1 MISKFLH
8 NLLIGAYEMVL
19 NKKTGIPLYYQ
30 LKEIILGE
38 IKKGTWRVGEQIPT
52 EIDFVDQYKI
62 SRATVRQ
69 AVLELVRDGILVRDK
84 GKGTFV
90 SAPKF
95 RTDFT
100 VNFCYPEQFGDKH
113 KVLSAKTISPSESIA
128 ERLSLTS
135 TELIY
140 KIVRLRYFND
150 EPVAIETLFIPE
162 KKFPGLLDKDLK
174 IRIFDILAENYNV
187 NILKFETTIEPV
199 TLTYKESKILEV
211 SKEKPAL
218 LVEKNCLDITGRPY
232 LIAKGLFRGDRCKLF
247 FETK

>member
-1 MISKFLH
+1 ML
-8 NLLIGAYEMVL
+8 L
-19 NKKTGIPLYYQ
+19 NKETGIPLYYQ
-30 LKEIILGE
+30 LKEIILAE
-38 IKKGTWRVGEQIPT
+38 IKKGTWKVGEQIPT
-52 EIDFVDQYKI
+52 EIDLVTKYEI

-69 AVLELVRDGILVRDK
+69 AVLELVREGVLLREK

-113 KVLSAKTISPSESIA
+113 KVLSAKIIPPSDSIA
-128 ERLSLTS
+128 ERLSLDS
-135 TELIY
+135 ADLIY
-140 KIVRLRYFND
+140 KIVRLRYFNN

-162 KKFPGLLDKDLK
+162 KKFPGLLNMDLK
-174 IRIFDILAENYNV
+174 IKIFDILAENYHV

-199 TLTYKESKILEV
+199 TLTCKEAKILGV
-211 SKEKPAL
+211 KEENPAL
-218 LVEKNCLDITGRPY
+218 LVEKNCLDITGKPY

>member
-1 MISKFLH
+1 
-8 NLLIGAYEMVL
+8 MVL

-38 IKKGTWRVGEQIPT
+38 IKKGTWKVGERIPT

-162 KKFPGLLDKDLK
+162 KKLLLLNEQLSEDQ
-174 IRIFDILAENYNV
+174 RTFIFAKEIGFNV
-187 NILKFETTIEPV
+187 LNLNEK
-199 TLTYKESKILEV
+199 KESI
-211 SKEKPAL
+211 EKKFLMMIINNNPPNNAFAASANL
-218 LVEKNCLDITGRPY
+218 SVPY
-232 LIAKGLFRGDRCKLF
+232 LATRLK
-247 FETK
+247 